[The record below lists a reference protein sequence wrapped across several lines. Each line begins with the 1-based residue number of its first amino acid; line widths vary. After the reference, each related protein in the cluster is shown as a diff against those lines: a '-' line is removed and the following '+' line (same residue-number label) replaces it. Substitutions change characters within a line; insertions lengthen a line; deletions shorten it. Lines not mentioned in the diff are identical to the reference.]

1 MVSLVFCF
9 TTCSLVIAVFIIVV
23 YLLFQRVKELSN
35 RLRQLEQPESEADDQ
50 QVRVTSYIVI
60 QCESALSEGRL
71 AFLVSVA
78 LLRGCSWRR

>member
-1 MVSLVFCF
+1 MLFGNCCF
-9 TTCSLVIAVFIIVV
+9 YNCCV

-50 QVRVTSYIVI
+50 QVRVTSYVVI
-60 QCESALSEGRL
+60 QCELALSEARL
-71 AFLVSVA
+71 VFLVRVA

>member
-1 MVSLVFCF
+1 M
-9 TTCSLVIAVFIIVV
+9 

-50 QVRVTSYIVI
+50 QVRVTSYVVI
-60 QCESALSEGRL
+60 QCELALSEGRL
-71 AFLVSVA
+71 AFLVRVA